1 MRKESVGR
9 WIIGMVAMLGL
20 VAGAHNARAQSGG
33 EAVVLTLDGPLTPV
47 FHTYVERGLNRAERD
62 DAEVVILQLNTPG
75 GRSDFLETL
84 VAELRSSEVPIV
96 VYVTPRG
103 AMAASA
109 GTVITLAGHA
119 AAMAPETTI
128 GAASPIGATGENLD
142 STAEAKAKEIF
153 KAMVR
158 TLAARR
164 GEAAIAFAESTIESA
179 KAATESEALEV
190 GLIDFVATDV
200 ADLLRQ
206 LDGFSVEVDGVP
218 RTLATR
224 GLTLVELPMNAL
236 ETLLKLLADAN
247 VVSILISLGSL
258 LIWVEVS
265 QPGGWVAGFVGAVC
279 LVLAFY
285 GLGVLPVNWFGIIFI
300 VIAFILFI
308 METQAPTHGGL
319 TTAGAASL
327 IVGMLVLFNSPG
339 TPSFFRV
346 NVPLVV
352 VTSLALAGSV
362 FALML
367 VALRAQRAPLAMGV
381 QTLIGQ
387 EGEVRAPNAVQVAGE
402 LWTAE
407 AMDGALEPGQR
418 VEVAEVKGLKLLV
431 RKKKS

>member
-1 MRKESVGR
+1 
-9 WIIGMVAMLGL
+9 
-20 VAGAHNARAQSGG
+20 
-33 EAVVLTLDGPLTPV
+33 
-47 FHTYVERGLNRAERD
+47 
-62 DAEVVILQLNTPG
+62 
-75 GRSDFLETL
+75 
-84 VAELRSSEVPIV
+84 
-96 VYVTPRG
+96 
-103 AMAASA
+103 
-109 GTVITLAGHA
+109 
-119 AAMAPETTI
+119 
-128 GAASPIGATGENLD
+128 
-142 STAEAKAKEIF
+142 
-153 KAMVR
+153 MVR